1 RRGQPVGG
9 ASCERWRIMYND
21 GMETL
26 SLFPLNTVLFPGQLL
41 PLQIFEPRYRQMIG
55 ECIQHGRAFGV
66 VLIRSGEEV
75 GDVAE
80 PYEVGTTAH
89 IVQVEGEADG
99 RMNILCV
106 GKSRF
111 RIARLWQDK
120 PYLHGQVELWP
131 WEPYRAGRTAV
142 ERVRRRLD
150 RYLQVLAE
158 TADSKLELSLPEEP
172 AALAH
177 VAASILQIEVNEKQR
192 LLTTPSIGVLLND
205 IAELLQRELR
215 AWQIVQASRQL
226 SPHETS
232 SFSLN

>member
-1 RRGQPVGG
+1 
-9 ASCERWRIMYND
+9 
-21 GMETL
+21 METL
-26 SLFPLNTVLFPGQLL
+26 ALFPLKTVLFPGQLL
-41 PLQIFEPRYRQMIG
+41 PLHIFEPRYRQMIG

-66 VLIRSGEEV
+66 VLIRTGEEV
-75 GDVAE
+75 GAEAE
-80 PYEVGTTAH
+80 PYPVGTTAH

-111 RIARLWQDK
+111 RIERLWQDK
-120 PYLHGQVELWP
+120 PYLYGQVELWP
-131 WEPYRAGRTAV
+131 WEPYQAGSADID
-142 ERVRRRLD
+142 RVRRQLD

-158 TADSKLELSLPEEP
+158 TADSKLELSLPDEP

-177 VAASILQIEVNEKQR
+177 VAASILQVEVSEKQR
-192 LLTTPSIGVLLND
+192 LLSTPSISALLSD